1 VTDARPAR
9 AVILDRDGTIVVDCG
24 YLADPAGLRFLPG
37 ALAGLRMLHASG
49 HPLVVISNQSGVG
62 RGRFTLEALQTVNLR
77 FSAMLAEA
85 GVPLAGLYFCPHHPE
100 EGCDCRK
107 PNTALVHRAAAASG
121 FEPRDAIVIGDK
133 DSDVELGRRVGAT
146 TILVATAPAARDG
159 TPAHPDYTVGDLVEA
174 ARIIEQLSGR
184 AAAGV
189 AGARG
194 A

>member
-1 VTDARPAR
+1 MTAALPAR

-37 ALAGLRMLHASG
+37 AAAGLRMLHAAG
-49 HPLVVISNQSGVG
+49 HPLVVISNQSGVA
-62 RGRFTLEALQTVNLR
+62 RGRFTLQALHMVNRR

-85 GVPLAGLYFCPHHPE
+85 GAPLAGLYFCPHGPE

-107 PNTALVHRAAAASG
+107 PNTALLHQAAAALG
-121 FEPRDAIVIGDK
+121 FEPRDAVVIGDK
-133 DSDVELGRRVGAT
+133 SSDIELGRRVGAT
-146 TILVATAPAARDG
+146 TMLVGAATSDGQPAQ
-159 TPAHPDYTVGDLVEA
+159 PDYMVRDLVEA
-174 ARIIEQLSGR
+174 AGIIGQLDGR

-189 AGARG
+189 AATRG